1 MIKGVIT
8 LSIKNNLS
16 RIMGEKR
23 INISDLAKSARV
35 ARNTVTA
42 LYHEN
47 AKGITWDVLDKL
59 CAALNCRPG
68 DLLEYIPAQEDN
80 LAK

>member
-1 MIKGVIT
+1 MSVKVH
-8 LSIKNNLS
+8 LS

-23 INISDLAKSARV
+23 INISELAKNAEV

-47 AKGITWDVLDKL
+47 AKGVTFEILAKL
-59 CAALNCRPG
+59 CSALNCQPG
-68 DLLEYIPAQEDN
+68 DLLEYIPDN
-80 LAK
+80 QD